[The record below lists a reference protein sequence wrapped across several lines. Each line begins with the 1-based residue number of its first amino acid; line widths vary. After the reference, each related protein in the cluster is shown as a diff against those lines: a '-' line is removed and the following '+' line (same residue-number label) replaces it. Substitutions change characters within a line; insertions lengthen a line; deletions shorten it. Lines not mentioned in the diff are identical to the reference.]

1 MLIYTFYKIG
11 IKGTKYCYIGS
22 SMNAQQRIRNHKDA
36 CSNFSR
42 TNYNCKIYERL
53 REHGGWSAAEV
64 TIINTGEFDTKEDVL
79 IQEQKYIVQYK
90 ANLNMV
96 AATGQTLQC
105 LIEQKNLTANL
116 TTESRLKRMRLGS
129 AIWKKSA
136 GKEKYNLWQRNYM
149 RKKMCFK
156 REAKRQ
162 LGYYQHS
169 TPLLAHLTGL

>member
-1 MLIYTFYKIG
+1 MLVYTFYKIG

-22 SMNAQQRIRNHKDA
+22 SKDVTKRLYMHKDA
-36 CSNFSR
+36 CSNSSAP
-42 TNYNCKIYERL
+42 NYNCKIYECL
-53 REHGGWSAAEV
+53 RENGGWSAAEV
-64 TIINTGEFDTKEDVL
+64 TIIDTREFDAKEDVL

-105 LIEQKNLTANL
+105 LIDQKNLTANL
-116 TTESRLKRMRLGS
+116 TTETRLKRKRLGS

-162 LGYYQHS
+162 LGYYQQS
-169 TPLLAHLTGL
+169 VPEVAF